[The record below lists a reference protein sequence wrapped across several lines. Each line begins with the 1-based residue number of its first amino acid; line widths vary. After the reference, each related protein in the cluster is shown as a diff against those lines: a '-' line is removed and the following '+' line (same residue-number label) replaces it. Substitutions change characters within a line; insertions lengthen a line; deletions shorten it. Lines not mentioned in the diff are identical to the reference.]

1 MNPITSSVNRVGSST
16 RPVMQSSDVDIY
28 DEVPSPRA
36 SPSYMAASKRAQ
48 ANGKNGRVSVPSRLS
63 QSMMAEEDESDVD
76 TGAPIY
82 DYGDFSAPMEIDDS
96 PPPMPQSA
104 RTPQASRTPRQT
116 PRRTS
121 FTNLA
126 QEADEPGDD
135 SIEDGVGAM
144 GEEPIDY
151 YRPPSAKARGKQR
164 ASYVQ
169 EDDGMDGTDIEPEIA
184 QGLDDVELD
193 PIPEEDGP
201 MDAEPPSPPKKKS
214 KENKAAKNSRK
225 ENDGVPRG
233 RSRAKKEVLREGA
246 FSLHLIICLISHLQ
260 MLQSRQR
267 KTRMVFAVASAG
279 STLRSHGGGLRRS
292 CMGVGRMAPVLCQ
305 ASRKSTESRK

>member
-1 MNPITSSVNRVGSST
+1 
-16 RPVMQSSDVDIY
+16 MQSSDVDIY

-76 TGAPIY
+76 TGAPNY
-82 DYGDFSAPMEIDDS
+82 DYGDFSAATVIDDS
-96 PPPMPQSA
+96 PPPVPQSA

-135 SIEDGVGAM
+135 SMEDGVDAM
-144 GEEPIDY
+144 GEEPVDY

-164 ASYVQ
+164 ASYAQ
-169 EDDGMDGTDIEPEIA
+169 EDDRMDETDIEPEIA
-184 QGLDDVELD
+184 QGLDDIEPD
-193 PIPEEDGP
+193 SIPEEDEP
-201 MDAEPPSPPKKKS
+201 VDEEPPSPPKKKS
-214 KENKAAKNSRK
+214 KEKKAAKNSRK

-233 RSRAKKEVLREGA
+233 RSRAKKEVLREGP
-246 FSLHLIICLISHLQ
+246 FSLCLIICIISQLHESQL
-260 MLQSRQR
+260 RQR

-292 CMGVGRMAPVLCQ
+292 CMGVGRMEPVLCQ
-305 ASRKSTESRK
+305 VSRKSTESLK